1 MLQKLTIVDKWEQL
15 KLFLQKD
22 TKDKTKLIV
31 RDLILLKLETILK

>member
-15 KLFLQKD
+15 KLFLQED

-31 RDLILLKLETILK
+31 RDLILLKLETI

>member
-22 TKDKTKLIV
+22 TKDKMRLTV
-31 RDLILLKLETILK
+31 RDLIFLKLEMI